1 MSACPVAQPSK
12 LSASVKIE
20 SCTDLLFATKLLDCF
35 GIRSYKKHGDLRRSL
50 MLSDV
55 RFVGWQSEFSFL
67 YCKDYSYDLW
77 SRKLSVFFHEFV
89 ASNQHLFWCDHNHK
103 LPRIIGSWNR
113 VKERGMLLKK
123 VFFFSLGMIETDPAF
138 LEWEWHYQDEQ
149 CGIILIIMLQWYW

>member
-123 VFFFSLGMIETDPAF
+123 VFFLTRDDRDWSCIPRMGVTLPGRT
-138 LEWEWHYQDEQ
+138 LWHHTNHHATV
-149 CGIILIIMLQWYW
+149 YW